1 MTTTL
6 SETQQPNLVFD
17 ENSGDYDFEQYLGL
31 EWDNDNNSKIVKEKW
46 INVNTNKHIIIK
58 RTTKYSKSVYDRK
71 QLRHFGKVKKD
82 DNITTLGEDVFME
95 WNPHL
100 FKGKNSHIVDNYVK
114 DYLANVNKVFPE
126 KLIINNDIQLNNKP
140 TILPSG
146 KTWWDIEPEEI
157 KEMVKSKNENEK
169 TDNDVERINRVEKE
183 KYTYIP
189 AQYYIDTTMIDF
201 VNKFKKVRNKPG
213 LLWNNSKFEK
223 EQSSKENEPSVVFN
237 TLGLNNNDND
247 GKFVPAHRRR
257 NFKSKVSNVDS
268 SSETF
273 IPIHLRKMIDGIK
286 YSIKLYNFNS
296 LEGIEP
302 KDILDWV
309 REYNVDG
316 YIKVTIPK
324 SRKTGKI
331 CSFLFLNFKNENDKT
346 LAFKILSKN
355 KLKFNHSIISVEDT
369 STR

>member
-17 ENSGDYDFEQYLGL
+17 ENSGEYEFKEYLGL

-46 INVNTNKHIIIK
+46 VNVNTNEDKIIK
-58 RTTKYSKSVYDRK
+58 RTVKYSKAVYDRK
-71 QLRHFGKVKKD
+71 HLKKYGNVKKD

-114 DYLANVNKVFPE
+114 DYLVNVNKVFPE

-140 TILPSG
+140 TILPNG

-157 KEMVKSKNENEK
+157 KEMVKSKNQNEE
-169 TDNDVERINRVEKE
+169 TDNNVETINRVEKE
-183 KYTYIP
+183 KYTYLP
-189 AQYYIDTTMIDF
+189 VQYYIDTTMINF

-213 LLWNNSKFEK
+213 LLWNNSKFDKEK
-223 EQSSKENEPSVVFN
+223 QSSNEPELSMITN
-237 TLGLNNNDND
+237 TPGTSDNN

-257 NFKSKVSNVDS
+257 NFKSKTSNMDS
-268 SSETF
+268 SSDTF
-273 IPIHLRKMIDGIK
+273 VPIHLRKMIDGIK

-316 YIKVTIPK
+316 YIKVTMPK

-346 LAFKILSKN
+346 LAFKILSQN

-369 STR
+369 STK